1 MQQIVI
7 DADQK
12 PANLD
17 EAVIAEVTRWAA
29 T

>member
-1 MQQIVI
+1 MQQKVI

-17 EAVIAEVTRWAA
+17 EAVIAEVTRGVAV
-29 T
+29 